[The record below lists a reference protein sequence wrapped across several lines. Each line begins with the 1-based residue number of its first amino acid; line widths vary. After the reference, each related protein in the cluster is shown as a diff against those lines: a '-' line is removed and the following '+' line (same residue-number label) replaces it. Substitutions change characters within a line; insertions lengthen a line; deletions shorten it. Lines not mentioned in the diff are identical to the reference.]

1 MPPDEERR
9 MRQIAIGLRGTGT
22 VRASVAST
30 AVALGS
36 GDVPVF
42 GTPALVALMEQA
54 AVRALTGVLEDG
66 ETTVGTWIEVAH
78 LAATPVGMEVR
89 AEAELTAVE
98 GRQLTFA
105 VRAYDSREQI
115 GEGRHRR
122 AIVGRERF
130 LAKVDEKR
138 GAQPT

>member
-1 MPPDEERR
+1 MDE
-9 MRQIAIGLRGTGT
+9 IVIGLRATAI
-22 VRASVAST
+22 VRVGPANT

-54 AVRALTGVLEDG
+54 AMQALATHLKEG
-66 ETTVGTWIEVAH
+66 ETTVGTWIEVSH
-78 LAATPVGMEVR
+78 LAATPLGMEVR
-89 AEAELTAVE
+89 AEAELIAIE

-105 VRAYDSREQI
+105 VRAHDSRARI
-115 GEGRHRR
+115 GEGKHRR

-130 LAKVDEKR
+130 LAKIGENR
-138 GAQPT
+138 GTST

>member
-1 MPPDEERR
+1 MS
-9 MRQIAIGLRGTGT
+9 QIAIGLRGTATARVGAT
-22 VRASVAST
+22 NT

-54 AVRALTGVLEDG
+54 AVRALTGCLKEG
-66 ETTVGTWIEVAH
+66 ETTVGTWIEISH

-98 GRQLTFA
+98 GRQLTYV
-105 VRAYDSREQI
+105 VRAHDSREKI
-115 GEGRHRR
+115 GEGRHQR

-130 LAKVDEKR
+130 LTKVGEKR